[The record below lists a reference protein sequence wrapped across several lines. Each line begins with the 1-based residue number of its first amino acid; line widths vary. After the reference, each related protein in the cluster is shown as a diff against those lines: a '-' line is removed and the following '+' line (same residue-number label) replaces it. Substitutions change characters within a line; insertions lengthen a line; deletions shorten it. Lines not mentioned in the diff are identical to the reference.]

1 MTINTSNQL
10 STNLP
15 KAYQLYPNGNQNC
28 GNCVHFLESGYCNLF
43 KASVQSFAWCK
54 KWKGGANVT
63 R

>member
-15 KAYQLYPNGNQNC
+15 KAYQLSPNGNQNC
-28 GNCVHFLESGYCNLF
+28 GNCVHFLESGYCTLF

-54 KWKGGANVT
+54 KWMGGK
-63 R
+63 